1 MMRALLHPE
10 AGDRERA
17 LALTPVSRET
27 LARLDRYVERLLA
40 TQSHTNLIS
49 PGSIP
54 NLWTRHV
61 ADSLQ
66 LLDHAPEARRW
77 IDLGS
82 GGGFPGLV
90 LACALADQDGVEVQ
104 LVESIGKK
112 ARFLEET
119 ARDLGLPVHVH
130 PVRIEDFV
138 KKLSG
143 PVDVVTAR
151 ALAPLDRLLDMA
163 SPLLARG
170 AQALFMKGQD
180 VASELTAAAKSWN
193 IDATLIPSKTH
204 PDARIV
210 AIRAAKRKAAG
221 K

>member
-1 MMRALLHPE
+1 MIRAPVHPE

-17 LALTPVSRET
+17 LALTPVSHET
-27 LARLDRYVERLLA
+27 QARLDKYIDRLLA
-40 TQSHTNLIS
+40 TQVHTNLIS

-66 LLDHAPEARRW
+66 LLDHAPDARRW

-90 LACALADQDGVEVQ
+90 LACALADRAGAEVQ

-112 ARFLEET
+112 ARFLEES
-119 ARDLGLPVHVH
+119 ARDLSLPVRVH

-138 KKLSG
+138 KKMRQ

-151 ALAPLDRLLDMA
+151 ALAPLDRLLDLA
-163 SPLLARG
+163 APLLARG
-170 AQALFMKGQD
+170 TQALFMKGQD
-180 VASELTAAAKSWN
+180 VASELTTAAKSWN

-210 AIRAAKRKAAG
+210 AIRAATRKAG
-221 K
+221 R